1 MNRLLKFLYRYQNQ
15 RRIHTWASFWTVVKM
30 AWAQSG
36 RTSGCDSSVVCH
48 DFIDISSNDDNLIIP
63 IGISLNSCKQNE
75 YVRVIYNIIEIC
87 DHEYEY
93 SNGIRKCLKCGKEN
107 RYYLRI

>member
-1 MNRLLKFLYRYQNQ
+1 MNRLLKFLYRFQNQ
-15 RRIHTWASFWTVVKM
+15 RRIHTWAPFWTVVKM

-36 RTSGCDSSVVCH
+36 RTCDSIVVCH
-48 DFIDISSNDDNLIIP
+48 EIIDIP
-63 IGISLNSCKQNE
+63 FGIALNSCEQNE
-75 YVRVIYNIIEIC
+75 YVKVIFSC

-107 RYYLRI
+107 RYYLEV